1 MFSLKFIAFG
11 LLDLIIIGWILI
23 RSTTSNVSPGALGFR
38 RHEQP
43 VGFQLVTGIII
54 LPEIG
59 IVTLPAYGCFGQPGY
74 ARRASF
80 DHCWVYHAN
89 QQPSAPIPFPAA
101 SATWGFPTF

>member
-23 RSTTSNVSPGALGFR
+23 RSTTSCVSPGALGFR
-38 RHEQP
+38 RDEQP
-43 VGFQLVTGIII
+43 VGFQLVTGLII

-59 IVTLPAYGCFGQPGY
+59 IVTLPADGCFRQPGY

-89 QQPSAPIPFPAA
+89 QQPSLTIPFPAA
-101 SATWGFPTF
+101 SAT